1 MLYFSEN
8 LFNHQGEYRVSLVE
22 EWLTELRGLEIP
34 HSDNCNLVVTLGDPV
49 KIRNWQIAGL
59 PRDTLSVENGVIV
72 QFSQRWPL
80 FIDPQGQA
88 NKWIKN
94 LVSSFY
100 KRLRIGLIFDSER
113 TDSYLSGMSLSNTGN
128 VHSNFSWILVTHK
141 DTLMMFVSSVAGAD
155 RMYFHIT
162 LYYIDIICTKTPI
175 KWCRLIHEQA
185 VNIKIGIKVNFH
197 LCNFILDITH

>member
-1 MLYFSEN
+1 M
-8 LFNHQGEYRVSLVE
+8 VE

-34 HSDNCNLVVTLGDPV
+34 HSDNCNLVATLGDPV

-94 LVSSFY
+94 LVSDLQTPTDFLSFCNTFPIFWY
-100 KRLRIGLIFDSER
+100 PVLRDDAEMLDGL
-113 TDSYLSGMSLSNTGN
+113 G
-128 VHSNFSWILVTHK
+128 H
-141 DTLMMFVSSVAGAD
+141 A
-155 RMYFHIT
+155 
-162 LYYIDIICTKTPI
+162 C
-175 KWCRLIHEQA
+175 C
-185 VNIKIGIKVNFH
+185 
-197 LCNFILDITH
+197 